1 MTLDISDTL
10 APTSDQL
17 DAAEL
22 IGNPRTFEIE
32 RVTRGN
38 AEQPV
43 NVHLVGFPRPWRP
56 GKSMRRVMASCLGT
70 DAQKWVGHRV
80 RLYCDETVRF
90 GADVV
95 GGTRISHLSGI
106 DQPRQVPLL
115 VSRGKSATYTVQ
127 PLTATTSEQPPDPLS
142 RLWAA
147 LRKAG
152 VPNDQ
157 AKAFLESALGRD
169 LASASDV
176 KPEEAAELLDNFDAL
191 LASWMEES

>member
-1 MTLDISDTL
+1 MDIADTL
-10 APTSDQL
+10 APDSTQL
-17 DAAEL
+17 DAVDL
-22 IGNPRTFEIE
+22 LGGPRTFEIE
-32 RVTRGN
+32 SVSKGD

-43 NVHLVGFPRPWRP
+43 QVHLRDFPRPWRP
-56 GKSMRRVMASCLGT
+56 GKSMRRVLAACWGT
-70 DAQKWVGHRV
+70 DSQVWVGRRV
-80 RLYCDETVRF
+80 RLYCDPDVRF
-90 GADVV
+90 GKDRV
-95 GGTRISHLSGI
+95 GGTRIEALSHI

-115 VSRGKSATYTVQ
+115 VSRGKSSTYTVQ
-127 PLTATTSEQPPDPLS
+127 PLTDDAPDPLS

-176 KPEEAAELLDNFDAL
+176 KPDEATDVLDNFDAL

>member
-1 MTLDISDTL
+1 MDISDTL
-10 APTSDQL
+10 APDSTQL
-17 DAAEL
+17 DGIDL
-22 IGNPRTFEIE
+22 LSGPRVFTVRE
-32 RVTRGN
+32 VSRGN
-38 AEQPV
+38 VEQPV
-43 NVHLVGFPRPWRP
+43 QIALVEFPRPWKP
-56 GKSMRRVMASCLGT
+56 GKNMRRVLAACWGT
-70 DAQKWVGHRV
+70 DASAWVGR
-80 RLYCDETVRF
+80 RCKLYFDPEVTF
-90 GADVV
+90 GKDKP
-95 GGTRISHLSGI
+95 GGTRIEALSHI

-115 VSRGKSATYTVQ
+115 ASRGKSATYTVQ
-127 PLTATTSEQPPDPLS
+127 PLTDDAPEQPPDPLS

-176 KPEEAAELLDNFDAL
+176 KPEEAADVLDNFDAL